1 MPFIEVRWTPI
12 SLILPE
18 SNGRTTLTE
27 PQPAPSPYYPP
38 PAPPHSHSKY
48 VAIIAVLG
56 VLVLII
62 GAALGVSTASNVAQ
76 TSNLNSQI
84 DLLNS
89 QVNQFNKVILK
100 GDFKGTY
107 DCPAFSNCSY
117 FVNGAYANVGGKTA
131 YSASVVFTHY
141 SGSGGTGQILCT
153 TTYVLGDV
161 SPQSVHAIPEVTCG
175 GTTSTPGQSF
185 TWNFNWT

>member
-1 MPFIEVRWTPI
+1 MTQ
-12 SLILPE
+12 
-18 SNGRTTLTE
+18 
-27 PQPAPSPYYPP
+27 PQPAPTPYYPP
-38 PAPPHSHSKY
+38 PALPHSHSKY
-48 VAIIAVLG
+48 VAIIAALA

-62 GAALGVSTASNVAQ
+62 GASLGAITASNVAQ
-76 TSNLNSQI
+76 TSNLNNQTSNLNNQI
-84 DLLNS
+84 DSLNS
-89 QVNQFNKVILK
+89 QVNSLRSQVSSLQSQVDQFNKVILK
-100 GDFKGTY
+100 GDFTGTY
-107 DCPAFSNCSY
+107 DCPSFSNCSY

-131 YSASVVFTHY
+131 HSASVVFTHY

-175 GTTSTPGQSF
+175 GTTSTPAQSF